1 MFRKTPSEER
11 GTTLFQEMKKE
22 LSPHLESVDSKMKS
36 FLDRHAKII
45 FCSMILLIV
54 ASFILTFYVLKPES
68 PTQAE
73 GFKKDLKT
81 LPDGMA
87 GEFSA
92 LQDLTLRAERMTE
105 LKAEIERIISQ
116 DSISNSDSVYLKK
129 AIEQLQYFH
138 KQAKE
143 DEH

>member
-11 GTTLFQEMKKE
+11 ETTLFQEMKKE

-54 ASFILTFYVLKPES
+54 ASFILTFYVHKPES
-68 PTQAE
+68 PTQSE
-73 GFKKDLKT
+73 SFKKDLRA
-81 LPDGMA
+81 LPDGMV

-92 LQDLTLRAERMTE
+92 LQDLTLRAARMTE
-105 LKAEIERIISQ
+105 LKAEIERIISK
-116 DSISNSDSVYLKK
+116 DSISKSDSIYLEK